1 MSFLE
6 SKTFKPILVGAVIVA
21 AIVFFSWPR
30 PSPAPDQIE
39 QLNRQNDSLK
49 KENVLA
55 RQRDSIREIKV
66 DSLLDL
72 LQRIDAKIKTNKDH
86 HEIII
91 HSYDTATTGELE
103 QFFSD
108 RYHQGH

>member
-6 SKTFKPILVGAVIVA
+6 SKTFKPILVGVVIALVLLWL
-21 AIVFFSWPR
+21 VWPR

-55 RQRDSIREIKV
+55 RQRDSLREIKV

-72 LQRIDAKIKTNKDH
+72 LQRIDAKIKTNKDR
-86 HEIII
+86 HETII
-91 HSYDTATTGELE
+91 HRYDSATARELE
-103 QFFSD
+103 QFFTE
-108 RYHQGH
+108 RYPR